1 MTDARPHTTPLS
13 KPPSTSSA
21 IRGSALLLLG
31 RLLAIGAALFIQV
44 LVVRYLPQ
52 SAFGAFS
59 YCIAV
64 TTLLTVVVSLG
75 MEQTMS
81 RFAAI
86 YDERGQ
92 REHLAG
98 ALVFYVAVVGVLGAV
113 TVAAAVLG
121 REQLTRTVIHDRQSA
136 ELLGV
141 MALLAP
147 LQALDTLSSTLFAVH
162 GRPGAI
168 FWRRYVITP
177 VLRITVV
184 AVMLMLQASVFVLG
198 AGYVLATV
206 VGLLVY
212 APQLW
217 RLLRDRGVI
226 AKGLRPVFPV
236 RALMVFTG
244 SAVAADL
251 LAIVL
256 FASDAVIVGWV
267 AGPTAVAL
275 LQATQPLA
283 AGNLVIFY
291 ALIPLF
297 LPMASRLFASGV
309 RTRSEELYATCSL
322 WVALFTFPVAALT
335 IGCAA
340 TLTNAMF
347 GQRYAAAGPILGIMS
362 AGQYLLA
369 VFGLSGMTLKAH
381 GVLRNLA
388 AANVVLT
395 VLNLA
400 GNVLLVRRFGAL
412 GAAIGTTAAIA
423 VLTLVKCLVVHHDL
437 GIWPIDRRLGRALA
451 KIVVLGGAVLALDAV
466 LAPSLVVDLA
476 LVAGVS
482 LLLLWSSR
490 KDLRVLEVF
499 PEAGRVRLL
508 HLLLRA

>member
-1 MTDARPHTTPLS
+1 
-13 KPPSTSSA
+13 
-21 IRGSALLLLG
+21 
-31 RLLAIGAALFIQV
+31 
-44 LVVRYLPQ
+44 
-52 SAFGAFS
+52 
-59 YCIAV
+59 
-64 TTLLTVVVSLG
+64 
-75 MEQTMS
+75 
-81 RFAAI
+81 
-86 YDERGQ
+86 
-92 REHLAG
+92 
-98 ALVFYVAVVGVLGAV
+98 
-113 TVAAAVLG
+113 
-121 REQLTRTVIHDRQSA
+121 
-136 ELLGV
+136 